1 VFKDRTWCVRT
12 TSILRSLG
20 EEVRERRKRRNLT
33 QEALAFEA
41 GVHPNV
47 VGRLERGMYNP
58 TVMIL
63 FAITVKLNTSLHELF
78 AEAAKRQ

>member
-1 VFKDRTWCVRT
+1 MRTRSV
-12 TSILRSLG
+12 LRGLG
-20 EEVRERRKRRNLT
+20 EEIRERRQRRNLT

-47 VGRLERGMYNP
+47 VGRLERGTYNP

-63 FAITVKLNTSLHELF
+63 FAISVKLNTSLQDLF
-78 AEAAKRQ
+78 AGASKR

>member
-1 VFKDRTWCVRT
+1 MRTRSV
-12 TSILRSLG
+12 LRGLG
-20 EEVRERRKRRNLT
+20 EEIRERRQRRNLT

-47 VGRLERGMYNP
+47 VGRLERGIYNP

-63 FAITVKLNTSLHELF
+63 FAIALKLNTSLQDLF
-78 AEAAKRQ
+78 AGASKRQ

>member
-1 VFKDRTWCVRT
+1 MRTRSV
-12 TSILRSLG
+12 LRGLG
-20 EEVRERRKRRNLT
+20 EEVRERRQRRNLT

-47 VGRLERGMYNP
+47 VGRLERGIYNP

-63 FAITVKLNTSLHELF
+63 FAITTKLNISLQDLF
-78 AEAAKRQ
+78 AGASKRQ

>member
-1 VFKDRTWCVRT
+1 LCVRT
-12 TSILRSLG
+12 RSVLRGLG
-20 EEVRERRKRRNLT
+20 EEVRERRQRRNLT

-47 VGRLERGMYNP
+47 VGRLERGIYNP

-63 FAITVKLNTSLHELF
+63 FAISTKLNTSLQDLF
-78 AEAAKRQ
+78 AGASKR

>member
-1 VFKDRTWCVRT
+1 MRTR
-12 TSILRSLG
+12 SILRGLG
-20 EEVRERRKRRNLT
+20 EEVRERRQRRNLT

-47 VGRLERGMYNP
+47 VGRLERGIYNP

-63 FAITVKLNTSLHELF
+63 FAISTKLNISLQDLF
-78 AEAAKRQ
+78 AGASKRQ

>member
-1 VFKDRTWCVRT
+1 MCVRT
-12 TSILRSLG
+12 RSVLRGLG
-20 EEVRERRKRRNLT
+20 EEVRERRQRRNLT

-47 VGRLERGMYNP
+47 VGRLERGIYNP

-63 FAITVKLNTSLHELF
+63 YAISVKLNTSLQDLF
-78 AEAAKRQ
+78 AGASKR

>member
-1 VFKDRTWCVRT
+1 LCVRT
-12 TSILRSLG
+12 RSVLRGLG
-20 EEVRERRKRRNLT
+20 EEVRERRQRRKLT

-47 VGRLERGMYNP
+47 VGRLERGIYNP

-63 FAITVKLNTSLHELF
+63 FAISTKLNTSLQDLF
-78 AEAAKRQ
+78 AGASKR

>member
-1 VFKDRTWCVRT
+1 LCVRT
-12 TSILRSLG
+12 RSVLRGLG
-20 EEVRERRKRRNLT
+20 EEVRERRQRRNLT

-47 VGRLERGMYNP
+47 VGRLERGIYNP

-63 FAITVKLNTSLHELF
+63 FAISTKLNTSLQDLF
-78 AEAAKRQ
+78 AGASKRQ

>member
-1 VFKDRTWCVRT
+1 MRTRSV
-12 TSILRSLG
+12 LRGLG
-20 EEVRERRKRRNLT
+20 EEIRERRQRRNLT

-47 VGRLERGMYNP
+47 VGRLERGIYNP

-63 FAITVKLNTSLHELF
+63 FAISVKLNTSLQDLF
-78 AEAAKRQ
+78 AGASKR

>member
-1 VFKDRTWCVRT
+1 MRTRSV
-12 TSILRSLG
+12 LRGLG
-20 EEVRERRKRRNLT
+20 EEVRERRQRRNLT

-47 VGRLERGMYNP
+47 VGRLERGIYNP

-63 FAITVKLNTSLHELF
+63 FAISTKLDTSLQDLF
-78 AEAAKRQ
+78 AAASKR

>member
-1 VFKDRTWCVRT
+1 VRT
-12 TSILRSLG
+12 RSVLRGLG
-20 EEVRERRKRRNLT
+20 EEVRERRQRRNLT

-47 VGRLERGMYNP
+47 VGRLERGIYNP

-63 FAITVKLNTSLHELF
+63 FAISTKLNTSLQDLF
-78 AEAAKRQ
+78 AGASKRQ